1 MDKGIVPD
9 QELHRLLQ
17 VALVFETIIE
27 ARVQHHYE
35 THATESEIQV
45 LKETQKECR
54 EHRERLLDLL
64 ETLGICRESHVE
76 LAETVSKRYTHCE
89 QSTVVDGLHD
99 QLASET
105 AAYLFYSRVLQRLS
119 ATEYDGEGDLGEV
132 VDVLESIKED
142 ERTGMM
148 EILAILYPCGAG
160 CSARQTDF

>member
-1 MDKGIVPD
+1 MEKEIIPD

-27 ARVQHHYE
+27 TRVQHHYE
-35 THATESEIQV
+35 NYGAKSEKQV

-89 QSTVVDGLHD
+89 QANVVEGLRD
-99 QLASET
+99 QLASEI
-105 AAYLFYSRVLQRLS
+105 AAYVFYSRVLQRLT
-119 ATEYDGEGDLGEV
+119 AAEYVGDADLGEV
-132 VDVLESIKED
+132 VNVLESIKE
-142 ERTGMM
+142 EEKEGVM
-148 EILAILYPCGAG
+148 EMLAILYP
-160 CSARQTDF
+160 

>member
-1 MDKGIVPD
+1 MNMGKEIVLD

-27 ARVQHHYE
+27 TRVQHHYE
-35 THATESEIQV
+35 NHAAESEKQV

-89 QSTVVDGLHD
+89 QSNVVEGLRD
-99 QLASET
+99 QLASEI
-105 AAYLFYSRVLQRLS
+105 AAMSSTVEYSS
-119 ATEYDGEGDLGEV
+119 D
-132 VDVLESIKED
+132 
-142 ERTGMM
+142 
-148 EILAILYPCGAG
+148 
-160 CSARQTDF
+160 